1 MEIKSD
7 LGKNTDGKHSPD
19 AADAV
24 GYECTAGI
32 VQARLTVQDARRTED
47 EKSRNTPDDNRL
59 VIKIVEYWPYRCFA
73 E

>member
-7 LGKNTDGKHSPD
+7 LGKNTNGKHSPD

-32 VQARLTVQDARRTED
+32 VQARLTVQDAGRTED
-47 EKSRNTPDDNRL
+47 NKSRDSSNDNRL
-59 VIKIVEYWPYRCFA
+59 VIKIVRYWPH
-73 E
+73 